1 MGLDKNWAGDLEM
14 QLASY
19 IFNINIA
26 IYRSNFN
33 LYNDSHLYEDEEQ
46 YEYINFLSNNED
58 ENLEYPLMVINY
70 INNNHYELLYFKD
83 KSKNKDTIIIKNKIY
98 YINIMKYKK
107 KIFKFIE

>member
-1 MGLDKNWAGDLEM
+1 MGLDKNWAGDLEL

-33 LYNDSHLYEDEEQ
+33 FDNDSNLDEDDEDEEQ
-46 YEYINFLSNNED
+46 FEYINFLSNNKD
-58 ENLEYPLMVINY
+58 ENLDIPLMVINY

-83 KSKNKDTIIIKNKIY
+83 LSKNLDTIIIKIKI
-98 YINIMKYKK
+98 
-107 KIFKFIE
+107 